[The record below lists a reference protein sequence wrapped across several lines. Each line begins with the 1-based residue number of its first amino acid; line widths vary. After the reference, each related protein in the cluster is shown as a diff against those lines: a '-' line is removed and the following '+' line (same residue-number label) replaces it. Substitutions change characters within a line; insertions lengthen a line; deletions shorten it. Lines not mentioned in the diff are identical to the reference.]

1 MTAILCVGKDVRLL
15 ESRGEILR
23 QKTGAVVKLA
33 SSKEAPAVIR
43 RENFDLVV
51 LCHTVDAVEAEQIS
65 DAIRELGTEH
75 ESAPLVLGLSPLWNP
90 DRSDKNLRF
99 DGFSS
104 AEPTSLVNAAEKLLQ
119 ARAELPES
127 DVSRR

>member
-33 SSKEAPAVIR
+33 SSKEAPAAIR

-51 LCHTVDAVEAEQIS
+51 LCHTVDAVEAKQIS
-65 DAIRELGTEH
+65 DAIREQEPT
-75 ESAPLVLGLSPLWNP
+75 PLVLGLSPLWNP
-90 DRSDKNLRF
+90 DRSHNNVPF

-104 AEPTSLVNAAEKLLQ
+104 AEPTSLVNAAAKLLQ
-119 ARAELPES
+119 VREELPES
-127 DVSRR
+127 DVSRI